1 MSHHQALRTFKAE
14 FFKALA
20 HPLRIHILDAL
31 RDGERSVA
39 DIRDLL
45 GVEPPHASQQL
56 AILRAKNLVVARK
69 DGTNVYYAV
78 RDPLI
83 FQLLDDAKAVFNNH
97 LIDMQS
103 LLQVL
108 NEA

>member
-1 MSHHQALRTFKAE
+1 VSHHQALRTFKAE

-39 DIRDLL
+39 DLRDIL
-45 GVEPPHASQQL
+45 GVEPPNASQQL
-56 AILRAKNLVVARK
+56 AILRAKNLVSARK
-69 DGTNVYYAV
+69 DGNTVFYSV
-78 RDPLI
+78 RDPMI
-83 FQLLDDAKAVFNNH
+83 FQLLDDAKAIFNNH
-97 LIDMQS
+97 LVDMQGM
-103 LLQVL
+103 LQVL